1 MECTGTTIIFKQFIF
16 DDFVFDLPTDLSS
29 ISLIQIFGDLIMK

>member
-1 MECTGTTIIFKQFIF
+1 MECTGTSIIFKQFIF

-29 ISLIQIFGDLIMK
+29 ILMFIVIVN